1 MTTHNIYQVDAFTSR
16 LFGGNPAAVC
26 ILDSWLDAEV
36 MQDIAAENNLSE
48 TAFIVQSP
56 SGYDLRWF
64 TPKIEVDLCGHATL
78 AAGYVVLHL
87 LSRDSDSVSFETM
100 SGTLTVRRDGEWLAM
115 DFPSRAPKLVAA
127 IEALSDA
134 LGKAPTEIHMSRDI
148 LALYDDEETVR
159 ALSPDFVKLA
169 ALDEGLGVIV
179 TAKGDNVDFV
189 SRCFAP
195 KAGISEDPVTG
206 SAHCTLVPFWSERL
220 GRSQLQARQISERGG
235 ELLCEHRGDR
245 VTIKGQCQLFLTGTF
260 AIDSHDL

>member
-1 MTTHNIYQVDAFTSR
+1 MRTHEIYQVDAFTSR

-26 ILDSWLDAEV
+26 ILDSWLDTEV

-48 TAFIVQSP
+48 TAFMVQSDA
-56 SGYDLRWF
+56 GYDLRWF

-87 LSRDSDSVSFETM
+87 LNRDIDSVSFETL
-100 SGTLTVRRDGEWLAM
+100 SGTLTVRRDGEWLSM
-115 DFPSRAPKLVAA
+115 DFPSRAPTLVPP

-134 LGKAPTEIHMSRDI
+134 LGKAPSEVHMSRDI
-148 LALYDDEETVR
+148 LALYDDEATVR
-159 ALSPDFVKLA
+159 TLAPDYAKLTAIRDAL
-169 ALDEGLGVIV
+169 GIIV

-195 KAGISEDPVTG
+195 KAGILEDPVTG

-235 ELLCEHRGDR
+235 ELQCEHRGDR
-245 VTIKGQCQLFLTGTF
+245 VTISGQCKLFLTGTI
-260 AIDSHDL
+260 ALD